1 MVMLDKFWEK
11 IIVTKKMSPT
21 FDNNADNAD
30 RCCEVCSLGFR
41 VTDMI
46 WWSICVTKKEI
57 LSQNK
62 EILSQKR
69 EIVSQKLCHQQGG
82 DSKMLRGVQ
91 LESGVFVSQNQK
103 VLSQN

>member
-1 MVMLDKFWEK
+1 MVMLDKLWEK
-11 IIVTKKMSPT
+11 NYCHKKMSPT

-69 EIVSQKLCHQQGG
+69 EIVSQGG

-91 LESGVFVSQNQK
+91 LESGAFVSQNQK